1 MQPAQ
6 PQPPAP
12 PAHATTM
19 TAHEARDLIL
29 EGKAPAGL
37 HVSGHLD
44 FSRVPLALPSLPENL
59 TAGRITLDGCRTLES
74 LPRGLR
80 CYELS
85 LQECGIRELPGDLQV
100 EYRLDLSRCHG
111 LQTLPARLRVGS
123 LVLRECTALR
133 ALPEGLDVYF
143 LDIQGCTALTTW
155 PARGSVKIGRLNA
168 RGCTRL
174 QTLPA
179 WLANLAQLDVSGCE
193 RLTELPDGL
202 CVSSWLD
209 LAGTSLRSL
218 PRSLDGVQLR
228 WRGVPVSHRVAF
240 HPETITAEEN
250 AEVRRVLLER
260 MSYDAFL
267 EQAAA
272 ELVDADEDPGGVRR
286 LLRVELDG
294 DEPLVCLAVS
304 CPSTER
310 KYLLRVPPTMRSCRE
325 AAAWIAGFD
334 NPDDYVP
341 LAET

>member
-1 MQPAQ
+1 MQPA
-6 PQPPAP
+6 PVTTLPAD
-12 PAHATTM
+12 A
-19 TAHEARDLIL
+19 ARTLIL
-29 EGKAPAGL
+29 EGKAPSGL

-44 FSRVPLALPSLPENL
+44 FSKVPSDLSSLPENL
-59 TAGRITLDGCRTLES
+59 TAGRITLNGCRSLER

-85 LQECGIRELPGDLQV
+85 LQDCDIRELPGDLQA
-100 EYRLDLSRCHG
+100 EYRLDLSRCHN
-111 LQTLPARLRVGS
+111 LQTLPQGLRAGS
-123 LVLRECTALR
+123 LVLRECTVLR

-155 PARGSVKIGRLNA
+155 PARGSVQIGRLNA

-174 QTLPA
+174 QMLPA
-179 WLANLAQLDVSGCE
+179 WLTTLAQLDVSGCE
-193 RLTELPDGL
+193 RLAALPEGL
-202 CVSSWLD
+202 HVSSWLD

-240 HPETITAEEN
+240 HPETIKAQEVLNEQN

-260 MSYDAFL
+260 MGYDAFL

-272 ELVDADEDPGGVRR
+272 EVLDADEDPGGARR

-294 DEPLVCLAVS
+294 DEPLVCLSVS
-304 CPSTER
+304 DPSTGR
-310 KYLLRVPPTMRSCRE
+310 QYLLRVPPAMRSCRE

-334 NPDDYVP
+334 NPDDYAP
-341 LAET
+341 IAET

>member
-1 MQPAQ
+1 MM
-6 PQPPAP
+6 AP
-12 PAHATTM
+12 ATTIS
-19 TAHEARDLIL
+19 AKEAIKLIL
-29 EGKAPAGL
+29 NGEALSGL

-44 FSRVPLALPSLPENL
+44 FSKVPFARTSLPENL
-59 TAGRITLDGCRTLES
+59 TAGRITLNGCRSLES

-85 LQECGIRELPGDLQV
+85 LQECGIRELPDDLQV
-100 EYRLDLSRCHG
+100 EYRLDLSRCHN
-111 LQTLPARLRVGS
+111 LETLPKGLRVGS
-123 LVLRECTALR
+123 LVLRECTALH

-179 WLANLAQLDVSGCE
+179 WLTNLAQLDVSGCE
-193 RLTELPDGL
+193 QLTALPEELH
-202 CVSSWLD
+202 VSSWLD

-240 HPETITAEEN
+240 QPETITAQEVLAEEN

-260 MSYDAFL
+260 MGYDAFL

-304 CPSTER
+304 
-310 KYLLRVPPTMRSCRE
+310 
-325 AAAWIAGFD
+325 
-334 NPDDYVP
+334 
-341 LAET
+341 